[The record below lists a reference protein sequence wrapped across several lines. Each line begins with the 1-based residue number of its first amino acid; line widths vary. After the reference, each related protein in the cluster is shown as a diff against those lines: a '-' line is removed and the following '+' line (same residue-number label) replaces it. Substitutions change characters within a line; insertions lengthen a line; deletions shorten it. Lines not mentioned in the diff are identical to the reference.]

1 MGWNSPVKFFCS
13 ETTESNKQIKKQ
25 EWNKTSILFAQKLS
39 QKPQGRVLGIGFI
52 GL

>member
-1 MGWNSPVKFFCS
+1 MGWNSPMNFFCS
-13 ETTESNKQIKKQ
+13 ETTESNMQIKKQ
-25 EWNKTSILFAQKLS
+25 ERNKTSILFPQKLS